1 MGKKIAVLFPGQGA
15 QEVGMGRDLFA
26 KDPFADGLIT
36 AASDAAGVDLKKLC
50 VKGPARLL
58 DETANL
64 QPALT
69 ALSLGLWHLFDRE
82 EVTPVAVAGHSLGEL
97 PALVAGGMADPLT
110 VIALAARRGALMSRA
125 AAKTPGGMIAITGLD
140 REAVFNTVEHMGE
153 KGVVGIAAVN
163 APSQVTVSGDPELLQ
178 QTGKAL
184 EKMPGA
190 KVTKLRVSGAWHSRH
205 MVPAVESFKREV
217 NGLRLKET
225 KTPMLFNRH
234 GREAPLAEVPEL
246 IAMQLVR
253 PVRWDLVMARSVE
266 LGITDFIEIGP
277 GKVLRGLVRLN
288 CPDATVR
295 VHNVSDRRSLERTLK
310 VVL

>member
-1 MGKKIAVLFPGQGA
+1 MAKKIAFLFPGQGS

-26 KDPFADGLIT
+26 KDRFAEGLIT
-36 AASDAAGVDLKKLC
+36 AASDVAGVDLKKLC
-50 VKGPARLL
+50 IKGPARLL

-64 QPALT
+64 QPVLT
-69 ALSLGLWHLFDRE
+69 ALSMGLWYRFVRE
-82 EVTPVAVAGHSLGEL
+82 GVTPVAVAGHSLGEL
-97 PALVAGGMADPLT
+97 PALVAIGMGDPAA

-125 AAKTPGGMIAITGLD
+125 AAKTPGSMIAITGLD
-140 REAVFNTVEHMGE
+140 REVVFETVEHMGE
-153 KGVVGIAAVN
+153 KGVVSIAAVN

-178 QTGKAL
+178 ETGKAL
-184 EKMPGA
+184 EKKPGA
-190 KVTKLRVSGAWHSRH
+190 KVTKLRVSGAWHSRY
-205 MVPAVESFKREV
+205 MATAVEPFKQEV
-217 NGLRLKET
+217 DGLSLKEP
-225 KTPMLFNRH
+225 KAPMLFNRH

-266 LGITDFIEIGP
+266 LGITDFVEIGP

-295 VHNVSDRRSLERTLK
+295 VHNVSDLRSLERTLK
-310 VVL
+310 ALG